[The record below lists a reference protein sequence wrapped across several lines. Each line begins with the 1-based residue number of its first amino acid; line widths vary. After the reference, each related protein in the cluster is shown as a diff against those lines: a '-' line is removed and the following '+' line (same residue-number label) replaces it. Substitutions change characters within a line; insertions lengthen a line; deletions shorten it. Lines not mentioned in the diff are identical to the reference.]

1 MLVKDFM
8 TKEVITVKEDQTILE
23 AREAMRGKNLR
34 SLPVVDDLMR
44 VRGMITA
51 TDIGQAS
58 PSLDSTLSK
67 YEANYLLGR
76 LRVKDLMTRNI
87 TAVNASD
94 SIEFVAFNLYKMR
107 VNALPVVDDNF
118 KLVGIIA
125 QNDMFRAFA
134 QSMSVDRPCT
144 RISLIVPDEVG
155 VLADV
160 AGLFRDNKA
169 NILSL
174 LCKPLGN
181 GKAEIVA
188 RATLNGMDIIEEL
201 REAGYE
207 VSDVMTMHG
216 VS

>member
-8 TKEVITVKEDQTILE
+8 TKEVVTIKEEQTILE
-23 AREAMRGKNLR
+23 ARETLRGKNLR
-34 SLPVVDDLMR
+34 SLPVVDDLKR
-44 VRGMITA
+44 VRGIITVN
-51 TDIGQAS
+51 DIGRAS
-58 PSLDSTLSK
+58 PSPGSTLSK

-76 LRVKDLMTRNI
+76 LRVKDVMSRNVF
-87 TAVNASD
+87 TVNASD
-94 SIEFVAFNLYKMR
+94 SIEYVAFNLFKLK
-107 VNALPVVDDNF
+107 VNALPVVDDNS

-144 RISLIVPDEVG
+144 RISLIVNDEVG
-155 VLADV
+155 VLAEV
-160 AGLFRDNKA
+160 TGLFRDYNA

-188 RATLNGMDIIEEL
+188 RATMDSMDIVEKL
-201 REAGYE
+201 REAGYQ